1 MNQNL
6 NSLTLDDP
14 YDSVQMPLWR
24 CIAEEILEVSVAQ
37 RNRAHVILWG
47 LECGKD
53 VSGVAFAGLPVAGR
67 PAMGDAGTWPPQDL
81 MVVCDLSLGWKADR
95 RWFLNVAQL

>member
-1 MNQNL
+1 MAL
-6 NSLTLDDP
+6 HRRGNSGGISSAKKP
-14 YDSVQMPLWR
+14 SSRDSV
-24 CIAEEILEVSVAQ
+24 
-37 RNRAHVILWG
+37 G

-53 VSGVAFAGLPVAGR
+53 VSGVAFAGQPVAGR

-81 MVVCDLSLGWKADR
+81 MVVCHLSLGWKADR